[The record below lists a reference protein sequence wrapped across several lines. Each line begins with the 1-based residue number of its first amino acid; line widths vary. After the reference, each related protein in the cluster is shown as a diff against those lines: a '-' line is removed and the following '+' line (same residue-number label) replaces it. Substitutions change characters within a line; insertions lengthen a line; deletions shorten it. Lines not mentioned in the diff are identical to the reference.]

1 MQCCSAASSRLL
13 IAPVNWL
20 SAARVMFLP
29 TAITGTMPSFL
40 RSSGTMAMPWAMACW
55 QLEMLTG
62 WPSIKISPCQR
73 PGQTPNRH
81 CTASVRPAPTSPAM
95 PRISPRRRENET
107 SLTRLIWRFTGC
119 QAV

>member
-1 MQCCSAASSRLL
+1 MDCSIRCCSAASSRLL

-29 TAITGTMPSFL
+29 TAITGTIPSFL
-40 RSSGTMAMPWAMACW
+40 GLPALYGDAVANG
-55 QLEMLTG
+55 LLTD
-62 WPSIKISPCQR
+62 SDADRLAINEDLPCQR

-95 PRISPRRRENET
+95 PRISPRCRENET
-107 SLTRLIWRFTGC
+107 SLTRLI
-119 QAV
+119 